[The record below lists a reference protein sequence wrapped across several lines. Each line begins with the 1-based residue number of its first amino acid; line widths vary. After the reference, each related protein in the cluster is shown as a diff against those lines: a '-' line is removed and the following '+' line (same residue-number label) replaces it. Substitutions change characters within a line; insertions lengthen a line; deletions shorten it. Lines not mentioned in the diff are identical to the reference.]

1 MYYMKKTILLIFL
14 YIACSG
20 INTIAQ
26 SISGTIID
34 NLQEPVI
41 YANVVLYSGQ
51 DSTIQKVETTDESG
65 LFSLSSLPGVYFIK
79 ISYLGLE
86 DLVISDIV
94 LDNED
99 LKLGQLQMLAG
110 GIELETA
117 VVTAQRALVEVKS
130 DRTVFNVE
138 GTINS
143 TGDNGLGLL
152 RKAPGVLLDNNN
164 NITVLGR
171 TGVLFYVDGKRLPL
185 AGDELSA
192 FLQSIPADQIDR
204 IDIITNPGAKYEAE
218 GNAGIIDIRM
228 KRDKSLGFNGS
239 ISLNASQGLAFR
251 GNVSSLLNYRSSK
264 FNTYGTLGYNLG
276 TSVTEII
283 FDSSQNGFRQLSI
296 NNLDSERNGDNFRIG
311 TDFYLAPKH
320 TIGFLINR
328 SNNGGDFIDS
338 NRNLIST
345 DLVTNF
351 GDETPED
358 VIIPIDNIDS
368 VLVAS
373 QIGNTNTLRQTYN
386 LNYTFSDGPQFLSL
400 DADYGKFSTTQ
411 SSNQPN
417 TYFNNVED
425 EIINRNDF
433 AFNTPI
439 TIDIYTG
446 KIDYENKLGRGKL
459 GTGAK
464 YSRISTDNLFEFNN
478 VDNGILLFNDTQ
490 SNRFFYDESV
500 YASYVTYSQS
510 LNEKWN
516 LSAGLRAE
524 LTETLS
530 ELVAF
535 RDELQKPSRDSTY
548 FSLFPS
554 IGLTYAA
561 TPSNV
566 WSLSL
571 GRRINRPDYNVLNPF
586 RIQSSELD
594 FSIGNPALSP
604 EIVNNIELGY
614 TLNYR
619 FNFKL
624 AYSLTTNQ
632 ITRLIGTDD
641 SDPKASFINWDNLA
655 EQRVLGFSASL
666 PFQFGDNW
674 TTFVNASAN
683 YTDNQATYP
692 DGNVIDLQ
700 AFTYNIFQQ
709 HTYKLPKGFVAELSS
724 WFSGPGIWGG
734 VFRYRSSYAI
744 NLGLQKRFLQERL
757 NVKLAIQDITNQAFW
772 NGVSEF
778 DGLLSFGQGNWDNR
792 RASISVTYSFGR
804 SEVKAARNRSVG
816 LEDES
821 SRAEGN

>member
-1 MYYMKKTILLIFL
+1 ML
-14 YIACSG
+14 AC
-20 INTIAQ
+20 THLFCQ
-26 SISGTIID
+26 SIKGTIED
-34 NLQEPVI
+34 NLNQPVI
-41 YANVVLYSGQ
+41 FANVVLYGQQ
-51 DSTIQKVETTDESG
+51 DSSITKVETTDDEG
-65 LFSLSSLPGVYFIK
+65 RFSISAAPGAYYLEV
-79 ISYLGLE
+79 SYIGLE
-86 DLVISDIV
+86 NLRVSDIN
-94 LDNED
+94 LQDND
-99 LKLGQLQMLAG
+99 IDLGQLQMTTG

-143 TGDNGLGLL
+143 TGDDGLGLL

-185 AGDELSA
+185 AGDELTA
-192 FLQSIPADQIDR
+192 FLQSIPADQIDK

-239 ISLNASQGLAFR
+239 VSVNASHGIAFR

-276 TSVTEII
+276 TYVTDII
-283 FDSSQNGFRQLSI
+283 FDSSQNGFRQLGI
-296 NNLDSERNGDNFRIG
+296 NNIDSNRNGENIRFG

-328 SNNGGDFIDS
+328 SNNGGGFIDS

-345 DLVTNF
+345 DLITNF

-358 VIIPIDNIDS
+358 VVIPIDNIDS

-373 QIGNTNTLRQTYN
+373 QFGNTNTLRQTYN
-386 LNYTFSDGPQFLSL
+386 LNYTFSDGPQFLSI
-400 DADYGKFSTTQ
+400 DADYGNFSTTQ
-411 SSNQPN
+411 SSSQPN

-425 EIINRNDF
+425 EIISRNDF

-439 TIDIYTG
+439 NIDIYTG
-446 KIDYENKLGRGKL
+446 KIDYENKFGSGKF

-478 VDNGILLFNDTQ
+478 VVNDILQFNDTQ

-500 YASYVTYSQS
+500 YAGYVTYNQS
-510 LNEKWN
+510 FNEKWN

-535 RDELQKPSRDSTY
+535 RDELQEPSRDSTY
-548 FSLFPS
+548 VSLFPS
-554 IGLTYAA
+554 IGLTYAV
-561 TPSNV
+561 TPANV

-594 FSIGNPALSP
+594 FSVGNPALSP

-619 FNFKL
+619 YNFKL

-709 HTYKLPKGFVAELSS
+709 HTYKLPRGFVAELSS
-724 WFSGPGIWGG
+724 WFAGPGIWGG

-757 NVKLAIQDITNQAFW
+757 NVKLAIQDITDQAFW

-792 RASISVTYSFGR
+792 RASVSVTYSFGS
-804 SEVKAARNRSVG
+804 SEVKASRKRSIG
-816 LEDES
+816 LEAES
-821 SRAEGN
+821 DRIEN

>member
-1 MYYMKKTILLIFL
+1 MNKSLLIFCFIIL
-14 YIACSG
+14 AASNLFC
-20 INTIAQ
+20 Q
-26 SISGTIID
+26 SISGTIED
-34 NLQEPVI
+34 NLSQPVI
-41 YANVVLYSGQ
+41 FANVVLYAQQ
-51 DSTIQKVETTDESG
+51 DSSITKVETTDDEGS
-65 LFSLSSLPGVYFIK
+65 FSISAAPGAYYLEV
-79 ISYLGLE
+79 SYIGLE
-86 DLVISDIV
+86 NLSVSDIN
-94 LDNED
+94 LQDND
-99 LKLGQLQMLAG
+99 IDLGQLQMTTG

-143 TGDNGLGLL
+143 TGDDGLGLL
-152 RKAPGVLLDNNN
+152 RKAPGVLIDNNN

-185 AGDELSA
+185 AGEELAA

-204 IDIITNPGAKYEAE
+204 MDIITNPGAKYEAE

-239 ISLNASQGLAFR
+239 VSVNASQGIAFR

-264 FNTYGTLGYNLG
+264 FNAYGTLGYNLG
-276 TSVTEII
+276 TYVTDII
-283 FDSSQNGFRQLSI
+283 FDSSQNGFRQLGI
-296 NNLDSERNGDNFRIG
+296 NNIDSDRNGENIRFG
-311 TDFYLAPKH
+311 TDFYVAPKH

-328 SNNGGDFIDS
+328 SNNGGDFVDS

-373 QIGNTNTLRQTYN
+373 QFGNTNTLRQTYN

-411 SSNQPN
+411 SSSQPN

-446 KIDYENKLGRGKL
+446 KIDYENNLGTGKF

-478 VDNGILLFNDTQ
+478 VVNDILLFNDTQ

-500 YASYVTYSQS
+500 YAGYVTYSQS

-516 LSAGLRAE
+516 LSTGLRVE

-535 RDELQKPSRDSTY
+535 RDELQEPARDSTY
-548 FSLFPS
+548 VSLFPS

-561 TPSNV
+561 TPANV
-566 WSLSL
+566 WSISL

-619 FNFKL
+619 YNFKL

-709 HTYKLPKGFVAELSS
+709 HTYKLPRGFVAELSS

-792 RASISVTYSFGR
+792 RASVSVTYSFGS
-804 SEVKAARNRSVG
+804 SEVKASRKRSIG
-816 LEDES
+816 LEAES
-821 SRAEGN
+821 DRIEN

>member
-1 MYYMKKTILLIFL
+1 MNKSLLIFCFIIL
-14 YIACSG
+14 AASNLFC
-20 INTIAQ
+20 Q
-26 SISGTIID
+26 SISGTIED
-34 NLQEPVI
+34 NLSQPVI
-41 YANVVLYSGQ
+41 FANVVLYAQQ
-51 DSTIQKVETTDESG
+51 DSSITKVETTDDEGS
-65 LFSLSSLPGVYFIK
+65 FSISAAPGAYYLEV
-79 ISYLGLE
+79 SYIGLE
-86 DLVISDIV
+86 NLSVSDIN
-94 LDNED
+94 LQDND
-99 LKLGQLQMLAG
+99 IDLGQLQMTTG

-143 TGDNGLGLL
+143 TGDDGLGLL
-152 RKAPGVLLDNNN
+152 RKAPGVLIDNNN

-185 AGDELSA
+185 AGEELAA

-204 IDIITNPGAKYEAE
+204 MDIITNPGAKYEAE

-239 ISLNASQGLAFR
+239 ISVNASQGIAFR

-264 FNTYGTLGYNLG
+264 FNAYGTLGYNLG
-276 TSVTEII
+276 TYVTDII
-283 FDSSQNGFRQLSI
+283 FDSSQNGFRQLGI
-296 NNLDSERNGDNFRIG
+296 NNIDSDRNGENIRFG
-311 TDFYLAPKH
+311 TDFYVAPKH

-328 SNNGGDFIDS
+328 SNNGGDFVDS

-373 QIGNTNTLRQTYN
+373 QFGNTNTLRQTYN

-411 SSNQPN
+411 SSSQPN

-446 KIDYENKLGRGKL
+446 KIDYENNLGTGKF

-478 VDNGILLFNDTQ
+478 VVNDILLFNDTQ

-500 YASYVTYSQS
+500 YAGYVTYSQS

-516 LSAGLRAE
+516 LSTGLRAE

-535 RDELQKPSRDSTY
+535 RDELQEPARDSTY
-548 FSLFPS
+548 VSLFPS

-561 TPSNV
+561 TPANV
-566 WSLSL
+566 WSISL

-619 FNFKL
+619 YNFKL

-709 HTYKLPKGFVAELSS
+709 HTYKLPRGFVAELSS

-792 RASISVTYSFGR
+792 RASVSVTYSFGS
-804 SEVKAARNRSVG
+804 SEVKASRKRSIG
-816 LEDES
+816 LEAES
-821 SRAEGN
+821 DRIEN

>member
-1 MYYMKKTILLIFL
+1 MNKSLLIFCFIIL
-14 YIACSG
+14 AASNLFC
-20 INTIAQ
+20 Q
-26 SISGTIID
+26 SISGTIED
-34 NLQEPVI
+34 NLSQPVI
-41 YANVVLYSGQ
+41 FANVVLYAQQ
-51 DSTIQKVETTDESG
+51 DSSITKVETTDDEGS
-65 LFSLSSLPGVYFIK
+65 FSISAAPGAYYLEV
-79 ISYLGLE
+79 SYIGLE
-86 DLVISDIV
+86 NLSVSDIN
-94 LDNED
+94 LQDND
-99 LKLGQLQMLAG
+99 IDLGQLQMTTG

-143 TGDNGLGLL
+143 TGDDGLGLL
-152 RKAPGVLLDNNN
+152 RKAPGVLIDNNN

-185 AGDELSA
+185 AGEELAA

-204 IDIITNPGAKYEAE
+204 MDIITNPGAKYEAE

-239 ISLNASQGLAFR
+239 ISVNASQGIAFR

-264 FNTYGTLGYNLG
+264 FNAYGTLGYNLG
-276 TSVTEII
+276 TYVTDII
-283 FDSSQNGFRQLSI
+283 FDSSQNGFRQLGI
-296 NNLDSERNGDNFRIG
+296 NNIDSDRNGENIRFG
-311 TDFYLAPKH
+311 TDFYVAPKH

-328 SNNGGDFIDS
+328 SNNGGDFVDS

-373 QIGNTNTLRQTYN
+373 QFGNTNTLRQTYN

-411 SSNQPN
+411 SSSQPN

-446 KIDYENKLGRGKL
+446 KIDYENNLGTGKF

-478 VDNGILLFNDTQ
+478 VVNDILLFNDTQ

-500 YASYVTYSQS
+500 YAGYVTYSQS

-516 LSAGLRAE
+516 LSTGLRVE

-535 RDELQKPSRDSTY
+535 RDELQEPARDSTY
-548 FSLFPS
+548 VSLFPS

-561 TPSNV
+561 TPANV
-566 WSLSL
+566 WSISL

-619 FNFKL
+619 YNFKL

-709 HTYKLPKGFVAELSS
+709 HTYKLPRGFVAELSS

-792 RASISVTYSFGR
+792 RASVSVTYSFGS
-804 SEVKAARNRSVG
+804 SEVKASRKRSIG
-816 LEDES
+816 LEAES
-821 SRAEGN
+821 DRIEN